1 MLYME
6 RVENLDQD
14 SLATSPVT
22 HSGLRCVAPILSL
35 LQIVVSIVF
44 STCYHVEL
52 TLVEGMVK
60 FLELSWQPM
69 YL

>member
-22 HSGLRCVAPILSL
+22 HSGLRCVAPI